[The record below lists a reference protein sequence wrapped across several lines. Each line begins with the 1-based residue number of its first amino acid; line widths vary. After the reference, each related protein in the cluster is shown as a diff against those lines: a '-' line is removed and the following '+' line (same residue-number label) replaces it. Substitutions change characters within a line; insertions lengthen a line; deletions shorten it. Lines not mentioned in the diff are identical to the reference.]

1 MGMSMFSFFRARK
14 PKGFNYKPIYYS
26 EQKEE
31 MKEREAR
38 IRKELGLTD
47 ADTPFV
53 PNIKGRFRSPR
64 MNKYSQSRQSTFRIL
79 IILAILI
86 LIAYYF
92 FFR

>member
-1 MGMSMFSFFRARK
+1 MAIFTFFKTPK
-14 PKGFNYKPIYYS
+14 PKGFKYKPIYYN

-38 IRKELGLTD
+38 IKKELGLND
-47 ADTPFV
+47 SDTPFV

-64 MNKYSQSRQSTFRIL
+64 MQKYSQSRQTSVRFL
-79 IILAILI
+79 IILFAL
-86 LIAYYF
+86 LLLAYYF

>member
-1 MGMSMFSFFRARK
+1 MAIFTFFKTPK
-14 PKGFNYKPIYYS
+14 PKGFKYKPIYYN
-26 EQKEE
+26 EQKDE

-38 IRKELGLTD
+38 IRKELGLNDSDET
-47 ADTPFV
+47 FV

-64 MNKYSQSRQSTFRIL
+64 MNKYSQSKQSTFRIL